1 MLGALLVQYGLFLA
15 VAACSLARAGGDV
28 TIETHVFNASV
39 TLLFAAAYALL
50 AAGLR
55 ETYAAI
61 TARAWNRNPDIELVY
76 AYEQALDD
84 LRDVDPD
91 AEAPDP
97 AAERGPCAKCAAA
110 AAPPAAPAPE
120 DARFYLEVYGYGL
133 VMFIVYYSVDLVL
146 LAPALSLLCGLLAL
160 SARDAVALLR
170 GAEALPDAVVI
181 SKAVSFT
188 ALALVAAAVAEMFVA
203 QARGAGAAFVSSLAG
218 PASPAYVLLAHV
230 APVAACALLGAM
242 RRSCSEHRQIRRA
255 APLAVLLAGFV
266 VLWVLGLD
274 VIAAQRDYYHGAV
287 AQIDADWHAL
297 VGALNGS
304 AGDPRADP
312 GRFLGAAVEPVRRS
326 VPLLSVVL
334 EPLLKAALTFSV
346 ITGIVNRKSTDTAA
360 AIAAL
365 TAARQLADADAPDVR
380 RHLLCAAVTA
390 GVAALLCAARYTP
403 LARRLAAA

>member
-1 MLGALLVQYGLFLA
+1 
-15 VAACSLARAGGDV
+15 
-28 TIETHVFNASV
+28 
-39 TLLFAAAYALL
+39 
-50 AAGLR
+50 
-55 ETYAAI
+55 
-61 TARAWNRNPDIELVY
+61 
-76 AYEQALDD
+76 
-84 LRDVDPD
+84 
-91 AEAPDP
+91 
-97 AAERGPCAKCAAA
+97 
-110 AAPPAAPAPE
+110 
-120 DARFYLEVYGYGL
+120 
-133 VMFIVYYSVDLVL
+133 
-146 LAPALSLLCGLLAL
+146 
-160 SARDAVALLR
+160 
-170 GAEALPDAVVI
+170 
-181 SKAVSFT
+181 
-188 ALALVAAAVAEMFVA
+188 
-203 QARGAGAAFVSSLAG
+203 VSSLAG